1 MATPPS
7 PMTLHLRYR
16 IWIAEMNSDI
26 DLLRIYNDYLQELK
40 ALQNALKLTKEIER
54 FETAFASLRNEIDTL
69 RNEMH
74 LLKMKLATFIREKK
88 QMAYSDYKTDNHKLL
103 KKKYISLSKKFGAIK
118 ADLKELVKKAAR
130 SKEV

>member
-40 ALQNALKLTKEIER
+40 ALHNTLKLKKEIER
-54 FETAFASLRNEIDTL
+54 FELAFSSLRSEIDTL

-88 QMAYSDYKTDNHKLL
+88 QLAYSDYKTDNHKLL
-103 KKKYISLSKKFGAIK
+103 KKKYVSLSKKFGSIK

>member
-40 ALQNALKLTKEIER
+40 ALHNTLKLKKEIER
-54 FETAFASLRNEIDTL
+54 FETAFSSLRNEIDTL

-74 LLKMKLATFIREKK
+74 LLKMKLATFVREKR
-88 QMAYSDYKTDNHKLL
+88 QLDYSEYKTDNHKLL
-103 KKKYISLSKKFGAIK
+103 KKKYVSLSKKFGAIK
-118 ADLKELVKKAAR
+118 ADLKQLVKKAAR
-130 SKEV
+130 SKEG

>member
-1 MATPPS
+1 MASAPS

-26 DLLRIYNDYLQELK
+26 DLLRIYKDYLKELK
-40 ALQNALKLTKEIER
+40 GMQNALKLKPEIER
-54 FETAFASLRNEIDTL
+54 FETTFTSLRIEIDTL

-88 QMAYSDYKTDNHKLL
+88 QMDYSVYKTDNHKLL
-103 KKKYISLSKKFGAIK
+103 KKKYSSLCKKFGAMK
-118 ADLKELVKKAAR
+118 ADLKELVKRAAR
-130 SKEV
+130 AKG

>member
-1 MATPPS
+1 MASPPS

-40 ALQNALKLTKEIER
+40 ALHNATKLNKEIER

-88 QMAYSDYKTDNHKLL
+88 QMAYSEYKTDNHKLL
-103 KKKYISLSKKFGAIK
+103 KKKYVSLSKKFGSIK

-130 SKEV
+130 TKE

>member
-103 KKKYISLSKKFGAIK
+103 KKKYSSLSKKFGAIK
-118 ADLKELVKKAAR
+118 ADLKKLVKKAAR

>member
-1 MATPPS
+1 MASPPS

-40 ALQNALKLTKEIER
+40 ALHNALKLKNEIER

-74 LLKMKLATFIREKK
+74 LLKMKLATFVREKK
-88 QMAYSDYKTDNHKLL
+88 QLAYSEYKTDNHKLL
-103 KKKYISLSKKFGAIK
+103 KKKYGSLCKKFGTLK

-130 SKEV
+130 SKEG

>member
-40 ALQNALKLTKEIER
+40 ALHNTLKLKKEIER
-54 FETAFASLRNEIDTL
+54 FETAFSSLRNEIDTL

-88 QMAYSDYKTDNHKLL
+88 QLAYSDYKTDNHKLL
-103 KKKYISLSKKFGAIK
+103 KKKYVSLSKKFRSIK

-130 SKEV
+130 SKEA

>member
-40 ALQNALKLTKEIER
+40 ALHNALKLKKEIER
-54 FETAFASLRNEIDTL
+54 FETAFSSLRNEIDTL

-88 QMAYSDYKTDNHKLL
+88 QLAYSDYKTDNHKLL
-103 KKKYISLSKKFGAIK
+103 KKKYVSLSKKFRSIK

>member
-1 MATPPS
+1 MASPPS

-40 ALQNALKLTKEIER
+40 VLQNALKLKPEIER
-54 FETAFASLRNEIDTL
+54 FETAFSSLRNELDTL
-69 RNEMH
+69 KNEMH

-88 QMAYSDYKTDNHKLL
+88 KLDSSDYKTDNHKLL

-118 ADLKELVKKAAR
+118 ADLKKLVKKAAR
-130 SKEV
+130 SKE

>member
-40 ALQNALKLTKEIER
+40 ALHNTLKLKKEIER
-54 FETAFASLRNEIDTL
+54 FETAFSSLRNEIDTL

-88 QMAYSDYKTDNHKLL
+88 QLAYSEYKTDNHKLL
-103 KKKYISLSKKFGAIK
+103 KKKYVSLSKKFGSIK

-130 SKEV
+130 SKEA

>member
-1 MATPPS
+1 MASFPS

-26 DLLRIYNDYLQELK
+26 DLLRIYNDYLQELR
-40 ALQNALKLTKEIER
+40 AMHSELTLKNEIER
-54 FETAFASLRNEIDTL
+54 FEIAFASLREQIDTL

-88 QMAYSDYKTDNHKLL
+88 ELDYSDYKSDNHVLI
-103 KKKYISLSKKFGAIK
+103 KKKYGSLSKKFDALK
-118 ADLKELVKKAAR
+118 KDLKNLVKKAA
-130 SKEV
+130 E

>member
-1 MATPPS
+1 MASSPS

-40 ALQNALKLTKEIER
+40 ALQNALKLKKEIER
-54 FETAFASLRNEIDTL
+54 FETAFSVLRNEIDTL

-74 LLKMKLATFIREKK
+74 LLKMKLATFMREKK
-88 QMAYSDYKTDNHKLL
+88 QPDYSEYKTDNHTLL
-103 KKKYISLSKKFGAIK
+103 KKKYSSLRKKFGLIK
-118 ADLKELVKKAAR
+118 ADLKELVKKRAG
-130 SKEV
+130 SKE

>member
-40 ALQNALKLTKEIER
+40 ALHNTLKLKKEIER
-54 FETAFASLRNEIDTL
+54 FETAFSSLRNEIDTL

-88 QMAYSDYKTDNHKLL
+88 QLAYSEYKTDNHKLL
-103 KKKYISLSKKFGAIK
+103 KKKYVSLSKKFGAIK
-118 ADLKELVKKAAR
+118 ADLKQLVKKAAR
-130 SKEV
+130 SKEG

>member
-1 MATPPS
+1 MASPPS

-40 ALQNALKLTKEIER
+40 ALHNALKLKKEIER
-54 FETAFASLRNEIDTL
+54 FEAAFSSLRNEIDTL

-88 QMAYSDYKTDNHKLL
+88 QMDYSVYKTDNHKLL
-103 KKKYISLSKKFGAIK
+103 KKKYVSLSKKFGSIK
-118 ADLKELVKKAAR
+118 ADLKQLVKKAAR
-130 SKEV
+130 SKE

>member
-1 MATPPS
+1 MASPPS

-40 ALQNALKLTKEIER
+40 ALQNALKLKPEIER
-54 FETAFASLRNEIDTL
+54 FEAAFSSLRNELDTL
-69 RNEMH
+69 KNEMH

-88 QMAYSDYKTDNHKLL
+88 KLDSSDYKTDNHKLL
-103 KKKYISLSKKFGAIK
+103 KKKYISLNKKFGTIK
-118 ADLKELVKKAAR
+118 ADLKKLVKKAAR
-130 SKEV
+130 SKE

>member
-1 MATPPS
+1 MASPPS

-40 ALQNALKLTKEIER
+40 SLHNAIKLNKEIER
-54 FETAFASLRNEIDTL
+54 FETAFSDLRNEIDTL

-88 QMAYSDYKTDNHKLL
+88 QLAYSEYKTDNHKLL
-103 KKKYISLSKKFGAIK
+103 KKKYVSLSKKFGSLK
-118 ADLKELVKKAAR
+118 ADLKELVKKAAK
-130 SKEV
+130 SKE

>member
-40 ALQNALKLTKEIER
+40 ALHNTLKLKKEIER
-54 FETAFASLRNEIDTL
+54 FETAFSSLRNEIDTL

-88 QMAYSDYKTDNHKLL
+88 QLAYSDYKTDNHKLL
-103 KKKYISLSKKFGAIK
+103 KKKYVSLSKKFGSIK

-130 SKEV
+130 SKEA